1 MNSVTPTM
9 EFSVE
14 YETTITD
21 GNDDKVEFI
30 VKNVDFGIVKR
41 PIQQLDMKKRVS
53 AFKVTLANGQ
63 VLADATIDENGK
75 LEGTT
80 NHLTYMKPSADSKGY
95 VKLEIDN
102 ELIEGATMEATYTI
116 DAINN
121 SEVDYNSEEYYKYGI
136 KKGDIVTLT
145 PEAVVDYLD
154 KKLGY
159 DESKNADWKQ
169 ITIEELN
176 NLKAQKINDTDYL
189 NSKMILYSEKTAKAL
204 KPTEKS
210 NVELNV
216 SKILTSSEDLTFDN
230 DAETTTIKHGNK
242 PSDPPTP
249 PIHYPEVVPA
259 EPIIIVPSTGGNKGY
274 VTPIITVITSLVILG
289 VGTFIIKKKIIDN
302 K

>member
-1 MNSVTPTM
+1 
-9 EFSVE
+9 
-14 YETTITD
+14 
-21 GNDDKVEFI
+21 
-30 VKNVDFGIVKR
+30 
-41 PIQQLDMKKRVS
+41 
-53 AFKVTLANGQ
+53 
-63 VLADATIDENGK
+63 
-75 LEGTT
+75 
-80 NHLTYMKPSADSKGY
+80 
-95 VKLEIDN
+95 
-102 ELIEGATMEATYTI
+102 
-116 DAINN
+116 
-121 SEVDYNSEEYYKYGI
+121 
-136 KKGDIVTLT
+136 
-145 PEAVVDYLD
+145 
-154 KKLGY
+154 
-159 DESKNADWKQ
+159 
-169 ITIEELN
+169 
-176 NLKAQKINDTDYL
+176 
-189 NSKMILYSEKTAKAL
+189 MILYSEKTAKAL